1 MKINELSAEG
11 LKRSYQ
17 VVIPASDFDTR
28 VKTELE
34 GLKSTVNLKGFRPGK
49 APISLL
55 EKQYGDKVRG
65 QVLQKM
71 VNEGA
76 DKVIKDN
83 NLQPATQPMVDIIK
97 FETGKDVEVK
107 VEMEILP
114 AITVPDLSKIKLEK
128 LEAPVDDAAVKK
140 IIDGLLSQQK
150 LFEDAAKTAKAKNGD
165 AVLIDFLGKIDGT
178 PFEGAEA
185 EDFQLELGSGSFI
198 DTFEDQLIGTK
209 AGDKKVVKVKFPK
222 DYNMDG
228 VAGKAAEF
236 EVTVKGVK
244 TPVTA
249 KANDEFAK
257 TLGFDDLKALTAN
270 ITEQIEKDNT
280 QLARAI
286 VKRKLLDALSEASS
300 FTVPVGMVDKEYA
313 QIWEQI
319 KMDLVQNGELTVA
332 EAKTLTEPK
341 DKADR
346 DDFKNI
352 AERRVRLGL
361 LLAEVGRA
369 NSVQVSQ
376 EEINQQIMFEAQR
389 FPGKEKE
396 VFDYY
401 RKNQQA
407 VADVR
412 APVYEDKVVDLILET
427 ANVTTR
433 KLSTEELKAAFEA
446 LENED
451 QQQEQKPAKK
461 KVTAKKAPAKKAA
474 PKKTAAQKPAKKAAP
489 KKATAKKK

>member
-1 MKINELSAEG
+1 MKINELSADG

-17 VVIPASDFDTR
+17 VVIPAVDFDTR

-55 EKQYGDKVRG
+55 EKQYGDRVRG
-65 QVLQKM
+65 QVLQSM

-83 NLQPATQPMVDIIK
+83 NLQPATQPMVDIVK
-97 FETGKDVEVK
+97 FETGQDVEVK

-114 AITVPDLSKIKLEK
+114 AITVPDLSAIKIEK

-140 IIDGLLSQQK
+140 IMDGLLGQQK
-150 LFEDAAKTAKAKNGD
+150 QFKDAAKTSKSKKGD
-165 AVLIDFLGKIDGT
+165 AVVIDFLGKIDGV

-185 EDFQLELGSGSFI
+185 EDFQLELGTNSFI

-209 AGDKKVVKVKFPK
+209 AGDKKVVKVTFPK
-222 DYNMDG
+222 DYNMEG

-236 EVTVKGVK
+236 DVTVKAVK
-244 TPVTA
+244 TQVTA
-249 KANDEFAK
+249 KADDEFAK
-257 TLGFDDLKALTAN
+257 TLGFDDLVALKGN

-286 VKRKLLDALSEASS
+286 VKRKLLDALSDASN

-319 KMDLVQNGELTVA
+319 KMDLVQNGELTME
-332 EAKTLTEPK
+332 EAKTLAEPK
-341 DKADR
+341 DKADQ

-361 LLAEVGRA
+361 LLAEVGNA
-369 NSVQVSQ
+369 NSVNVSQ
-376 EEINQQIMFEAQR
+376 EEINQQIMFEAKR
-389 FPGKEKE
+389 FPGQEKE

-427 ANVTTR
+427 ANVTVKKVT
-433 KLSTEELKAAFEA
+433 TEGLKAAFEA

-451 QQQEQKPAKK
+451 EAEE
-461 KVTAKKAPAKKAA
+461 
-474 PKKTAAQKPAKKAAP
+474 KPAKKAAP
-489 KKATAKKK
+489 KKAAAKKPAKKATPKKAAAKKK

>member
-1 MKINELSAEG
+1 MKINELSADG

-17 VVIPASDFDTR
+17 VVIAANDFDSR

-55 EKQYGDKVRG
+55 EKQYGDRVRG
-65 QVLQKM
+65 QVLQSM

-83 NLQPATQPMVDIIK
+83 NLTPATQPMVDIVK
-97 FETGKDVEVK
+97 FESGKDVEVK

-128 LEAPVDDAAVKK
+128 LEAPADDAAVKK
-140 IIDGLLSQQK
+140 IIDGLLGQQK
-150 LFEDAAKTAKAKNGD
+150 QFEDAPKGAKSKKGD
-165 AVLIDFLGKIDGT
+165 AVVIDFLGKIDGV

-198 DTFEDQLIGTK
+198 DTFEDQLIGAK
-209 AGDKKVVKVKFPK
+209 AGDKKVVKVSFPK
-222 DYNMDG
+222 DYNMEG

-244 TPVTA
+244 TQVTA

-257 TLGFDDLKALTAN
+257 TLGFDDLKALKAN

-286 VKRKLLDALSEASS
+286 VKRKLLDALSDASK
-300 FTVPVGMVDKEYA
+300 FNVPAGMVDKEYA

-319 KMDLVQNGELTVA
+319 KMDLVQNGELRVA

-341 DKADR
+341 DEADR
-346 DDFKNI
+346 KDFKNI

-361 LLAEVGRA
+361 LLAEVGGA
-369 NSVQVSQ
+369 NNVQVSQ
-376 EEINQQIMFEAQR
+376 EEINQQILFEAQR
-389 FPGKEKE
+389 FPGQEKE

-401 RKNQQA
+401 KKNQQA

-412 APVYEDKVVDLILET
+412 APVYEDKVVDLILGT
-427 ANVTTR
+427 ANVTVKKVT
-433 KLSTEELKAAFEA
+433 TEGLKAAFEA

-451 QQQEQKPAKK
+451 EAEEKKPAKK
-461 KVTAKKAPAKKAA
+461 AKAKKAPAKKAA
-474 PKKTAAQKPAKKAAP
+474 PKKAAAKKPAKKAAP
-489 KKATAKKK
+489 KKAAAKKK